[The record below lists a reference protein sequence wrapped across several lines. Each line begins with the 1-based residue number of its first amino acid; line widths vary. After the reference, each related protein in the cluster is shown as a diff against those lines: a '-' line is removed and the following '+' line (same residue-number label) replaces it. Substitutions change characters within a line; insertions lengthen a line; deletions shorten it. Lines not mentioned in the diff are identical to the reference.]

1 MEWSSGYSIDL
12 KFSFGLS
19 ILKGNTISWE
29 HFKFIS
35 ELIFLNSRS
44 ENYSVKQFLLVM
56 YIVECFSAAFLPYWN
71 FLPTQLVLALALARK
86 QDVNVNAQVSCVRK

>member
-1 MEWSSGYSIDL
+1 
-12 KFSFGLS
+12 
-19 ILKGNTISWE
+19 
-29 HFKFIS
+29 
-35 ELIFLNSRS
+35 
-44 ENYSVKQFLLVM
+44 M